1 MYCRRKSPPIRVEGW
16 RYLCTWDCGTQA
28 QVQDPGGLPAGYA
41 GENAV
46 KKRVTVDDFD
56 VLMLRSDPSID
67 TGSRAWVQI
76 AGITFCRVAKR
87 RGVIVV
93 NDPDGLLKAMNKM
106 YF

>member
-16 RYLCTWDCGTQA
+16 RYLCIWDCGTQA

-56 VLMLRSDPSID
+56 VLMLRSDPPID

-76 AGITFCRVAKR
+76 AGITFCRVQ
-87 RGVIVV
+87 
-93 NDPDGLLKAMNKM
+93 NDVASS
-106 YF
+106 